1 MARPRQDSEFMEKII
16 EIRRVTRV
24 VAGGKRT
31 RFRVLVAVGDGKGR
45 VGIGLGKASEVP
57 DAVVKAIQKAKKNMI
72 KVPMAGTTI
81 PHVVEGKLNTSRV
94 LLKPAVRGT
103 GLIAGRTV
111 RMILELAGFHDII
124 SKAHGS
130 TNATNLA
137 YATINALKNLRT
149 PDEVAKL
156 RGKDVRELLER

>member
-1 MARPRQDSEFMEKII
+1 MARPRQDSEFQEKII
-16 EIRRVTRV
+16 EIKRVTRV
-24 VAGGKRT
+24 VAGGKRI
-31 RFRVLVAVGDGKGR
+31 RFIVLVAVGDGKGR

-57 DAVVKAIQKAKKNMI
+57 DAVVKAIQKAKKNLV

-81 PHVVEGKLNTSRV
+81 PHTVEGKLNTSRI

-111 RMILELAGFHDII
+111 RMILELAGYHDII
-124 SKAHGS
+124 SKAQGS

-156 RGKDVRELLER
+156 RGKDVKELLER

>member
-16 EIRRVTRV
+16 EIKRVTRV
-24 VAGGKRT
+24 VAGGKRM

-81 PHVVEGKLNTSRV
+81 PHVVEGELNTSRV

-124 SKAHGS
+124 SKANGS
-130 TNATNLA
+130 TNATNLS

-149 PDEVAKL
+149 PEEVAKL